1 MKANVMMK
9 TLSLAVLG
17 LAGMGFAGGAM
28 AACATGAAQP
38 AGAWSGTAIFS
49 GGAQAITTPGLKG
62 TECTAAMS
70 FNAGAGGTAASMV
83 RDDTPNNETRY
94 RVRFVTDLNALTG
107 FSGVQGVQIFTA
119 NSAAAFPAA
128 GGSIQTVRL
137 GLIPGGATGK
147 QVSIVA
153 ACNVPANGYLCT
165 AAAPLAA
172 TGENTIELEVV
183 FGGTGTGKVN
193 YWINNGTAGT
203 PTGTLNVDNAGW
215 VGVDQIFMG
224 LSNGT
229 TSFRTTQAT
238 RQVKFDE
245 FDSRRQTFIG
255 L

>member
-9 TLSLAVLG
+9 SLSLAVLG

-28 AACATGAAQP
+28 AQCPGSAGQP
-38 AGAWSGTAIFS
+38 VGAWSGVATFS
-49 GGAQAITTPGLKG
+49 GGAQSIVTPGLKSSACALA
-62 TECTAAMS
+62 TS
-70 FNAGAGGTAASMV
+70 FNAGAGGTAASVV

-94 RVRFVTDLNALTG
+94 RFRLIADFNALTG

-128 GGSIQTVRL
+128 GGSNQTLRL

-147 QVSIVA
+147 QVSFIA
-153 ACNVPANGYLCT
+153 ACNVPANGYQCT
-165 AAAPLAA
+165 AVAPLAA
-172 TGENTIELEVV
+172 TGENTIEGEIV
-183 FGGTGTGKVN
+183 FGATGTGKIN

-203 PTGTLNVDNAGW
+203 PTGTINVDNAGW
-215 VGVDQIFMG
+215 VGVDQVFMG

-229 TSFRTTQAT
+229 SSFRTNQAT
-238 RQVKFDE
+238 KIVKFDE

>member
-28 AACATGAAQP
+28 AACPASAAIP
-38 AGAWSGTAIFS
+38 VGAWSGSASFS
-49 GGAQAITTPGLKG
+49 GGVQSITTPGLASS
-62 TECTAAMS
+62 ECTLSVS
-70 FNAGAGGTAASMV
+70 FNAGAGGTAASVV

-94 RVRFVTDLNALTG
+94 RARYKADFNALTG
-107 FSGVQGVQIFTA
+107 FSGVQGVQLFTA

-128 GGSIQTVRL
+128 GGSTQTVRL

-147 QVSIVA
+147 QVSIIA
-153 ACNVPANGYLCT
+153 ACNVPAQGYQCT
-165 AAAPLAA
+165 AVAPLAA
-172 TGENTIELEVV
+172 TGENNIEIEVV
-183 FGGTGTGKVN
+183 FGATGTGKVN

-203 PTGTLNVDNAGW
+203 PTGTINVDNAGW
-215 VGVDQIFMG
+215 VGVDQVFMG

-229 TSFRTTQAT
+229 SSFRTNQAT
-238 RQVKFDE
+238 KQVKFDE